1 MTPDDVRA
9 AAEQLVDFHERF
21 APLFGKEQ
29 AQDHAYDYLKG
40 LMACPERKSIEPI
53 ALNVGHGDVS
63 GLQKFIG
70 SAPWAYD
77 DETGTN
83 RGLSPAPGSGLA
95 PGGA

>member
-40 LMACPERKSIEPI
+40 LMVCPERKSVEPI
-53 ALNVGHGDVS
+53 ALLFATATSRACKSSS
-63 GLQKFIG
+63 GPHLG
-70 SAPWAYD
+70 R
-77 DETGTN
+77 TTT
-83 RGLSPAPGSGLA
+83 
-95 PGGA
+95 